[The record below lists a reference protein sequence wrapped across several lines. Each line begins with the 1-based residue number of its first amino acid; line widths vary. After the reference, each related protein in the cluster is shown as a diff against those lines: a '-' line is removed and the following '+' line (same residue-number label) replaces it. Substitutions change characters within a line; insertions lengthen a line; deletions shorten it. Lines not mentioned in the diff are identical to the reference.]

1 MEVGMGALSK
11 CIAATAGVVVLA
23 SSAFAAGGKYEGLLL
38 QALMANAAGECPAS
52 LMREELKNSCD
63 SQLPDLKEKFAKL
76 GAFKE
81 ISFQSTRPLDGGPAE
96 VYKVSFEHG
105 EWIWVLNAQSDGK
118 MFWAFAPNPP
128 TWDIGS
134 FSRKVAER

>member
-1 MEVGMGALSK
+1 MADLPR
-11 CIAATAGVVVLA
+11 IAATVGGIVFAA
-23 SSAFAAGGKYEGLLL
+23 SAFAAGGKYEDLLL

-52 LMREELKNSCD
+52 LMRDELKKSCD
-63 SQLPDLKEKFAKL
+63 SQLPELKDELTKL

-105 EWIWVLNAQSDGK
+105 DWIWVLNAQNDGK

-128 TWDIGS
+128 TWDIAS
-134 FSRKVAER
+134 YSRK